1 VGFEEMGKT
10 AMWVARDRELLG
22 IIAVADGVRETSR
35 QAIAEM
41 TSLGLS
47 VYMLTG
53 DNHKTAQAIAQSVGI
68 AAERVFAEVL
78 PEQKAEMV
86 KKLQREGNV
95 VGMVGDG
102 INDAPALAT
111 AEIGFAIGSGTDV
124 AIETADI
131 ALLRGDL
138 LSVVTA
144 IRLSKATIKKIRQ
157 NLFWAF
163 GYNSLGVPLAALG
176 FISPVIAGAAMALSS
191 VSVVSNSLL
200 LRRFRSTV

>member
-1 VGFEEMGKT
+1 MGKT
-10 AMWVARDRELLG
+10 AMWVARERELLG

-53 DNHKTAQAIAQSVGI
+53 DNRKTAQAIAQSVGI
-68 AAERVFAEVL
+68 LQERVFAEVL

-163 GYNSLGVPLAALG
+163 GYNSLGVPLAAFG

-191 VSVVSNSLL
+191 VSVVSNSVL

>member
-1 VGFEEMGKT
+1 MGKT
-10 AMWVARDRELLG
+10 AMWVARERELLG

-53 DNHKTAQAIAQSVGI
+53 DNRKTAQAIAQSVGI
-68 AAERVFAEVL
+68 LQERVFAEVL

-144 IRLSKATIKKIRQ
+144 IRLSKATIKKKGRK
-157 NLFWAF
+157 
-163 GYNSLGVPLAALG
+163 
-176 FISPVIAGAAMALSS
+176 
-191 VSVVSNSLL
+191 
-200 LRRFRSTV
+200 RE

>member
-1 VGFEEMGKT
+1 MYWRTKRTDRRTGFEEMGKT
-10 AMWVARDRELLG
+10 AMWVARERELLG

-53 DNHKTAQAIAQSVGI
+53 DNRKTAQAIAQSVGI
-68 AAERVFAEVL
+68 LQERVFAEVL

-144 IRLSKATIKKIRQ
+144 IRLSKATIKKKGRK
-157 NLFWAF
+157 
-163 GYNSLGVPLAALG
+163 
-176 FISPVIAGAAMALSS
+176 
-191 VSVVSNSLL
+191 
-200 LRRFRSTV
+200 RE

>member
-1 VGFEEMGKT
+1 MGKT